1 MFFLDEPDKRFCYP
15 KSMTIDRVL
24 MGGRIWLIAFIVWP
38 YRFFTAL
45 SMTKIRD
52 RLTRHL
58 DGYH

>member
-1 MFFLDEPDKRFCYP
+1 MNRTRVFFFFL
-15 KSMTIDRVL
+15 SMTIDRVL

>member
-1 MFFLDEPDKRFCYP
+1 MFFLDEPDKRFANP

>member
-1 MFFLDEPDKRFCYP
+1 MNRTSVFANP

-45 SMTKIRD
+45 SMIKISV
-52 RLTRHL
+52 RLPWHF

>member
-1 MFFLDEPDKRFCYP
+1 MNRTSVFANP

-24 MGGRIWLIAFIVWP
+24 MGGRIWLIAFIVWS

-45 SMTKIRD
+45 SMIKIRD

>member
-1 MFFLDEPDKRFCYP
+1 MNRTSVFANP

-45 SMTKIRD
+45 SMNKNQRPID
-52 RLTRHL
+52 KHL

>member
-1 MFFLDEPDKRFCYP
+1 MNRTSVFANP

-45 SMTKIRD
+45 SMTKISD
-52 RLTRHL
+52 
-58 DGYH
+58 

>member
-1 MFFLDEPDKRFCYP
+1 MNRTSVFANP

-38 YRFFTAL
+38 YRFFNAL

>member
-1 MFFLDEPDKRFCYP
+1 MNRTSVFANS
-15 KSMTIDRVL
+15 KSMAIDRVL